1 MINNSFIFLQLV
13 KFNSFNSL
21 GKILEENSIQLEET
35 LNEQSQAVINSSIM
49 LDEEK
54 ITGKWKINGN
64 MLETN

>member
-1 MINNSFIFLQLV
+1 VINNSFIFLQLV

-54 ITGKWKINGN
+54 ITGK
-64 MLETN
+64 

>member
-54 ITGKWKINGN
+54 ITGKRA
-64 MLETN
+64 E

>member
-54 ITGKWKINGN
+54 ITGK
-64 MLETN
+64 